1 MKRSALASLVVL
13 VGSFLLLFT
22 SLAMGQEVAGLTGTV
37 TDKTGAVVPD
47 ATVKLVDTRTNSSF
61 ESKTSSLG
69 AYNFVKLNPGP
80 GYKLT
85 VSKDGFET
93 LTVADIY
100 LAVGGTHT
108 KDVQLEVGRV
118 TDVVEVSGAGAA
130 VALNTTDATIGN
142 YFDMRSVQELPVQVR
157 DNPTALLG
165 LQPGVIGAG

>member
-1 MKRSALASLVVL
+1 
-13 VGSFLLLFT
+13 
-22 SLAMGQEVAGLTGTV
+22 
-37 TDKTGAVVPD
+37 
-47 ATVKLVDTRTNSSF
+47 VDTRTNSSF

-85 VSKDGFET
+85 ISKDGFET
-93 LTVADIY
+93 LTVANIY

-108 KDVQLEVGRV
+108 KDVQLEVGKV

-165 LQPGVIGAG
+165 LQPGVIGAGQSGGSDANFDREGAVTGARADQGNITLDGLDVNDFATGQA